1 MNTILISII
10 AIPIIEILLFIKI
23 GENIGAINTI
33 LLIIFTAIVGVYFAR
48 IQGIKTIKSG
58 FINIY
63 QNKLPIYEILSGA
76 SIAIAA
82 VLLIIPGFFT
92 DTIGFLLLI
101 PITRKILLSPIINKS
116 KNQTKNNK
124 TIEAEIIEEKK
135 KMNYKI
141 IAKYIKK
148 LDFDI
153 SKPDKFFSLT
163 KDISN
168 YKFKIDIKSNRFKDN
183 IIEVQ
188 TTLVLEPKDKNF
200 R

>member
-48 IQGIKTIKSG
+48 IQGIRTIKSG

-82 VLLIIPGFFT
+82 VLLITPGFFT
-92 DTIGFLLLI
+92 DAIGFLLLI
-101 PITRKILLSPIINKS
+101 PITRKLLLYPIINKS
-116 KNQTKNNK
+116 KNQTKEDK

-135 KMNYKI
+135 DE
-141 IAKYIKK
+141 
-148 LDFDI
+148 L
-153 SKPDKFFSLT
+153 
-163 KDISN
+163 
-168 YKFKIDIKSNRFKDN
+168 
-183 IIEVQ
+183 
-188 TTLVLEPKDKNF
+188 
-200 R
+200 